1 MVMLY
6 CYTSPMKI
14 ILMKNALKNTC
25 LLLSITL
32 SLSLSTAA
40 NATDIYISTDKDGNK
55 IFSDTPSKNS
65 SIHKVKKISTLP
77 ALEASQFT
85 SASTIPETDNSTAYQ
100 QVLII
105 TPTPD
110 STLNRG
116 ELGNFIVA
124 AQLSPALQEQDEAV
138 LLFDGRELSSGQQ
151 LSWQINSA
159 DRGTHRF
166 QVIIRQ
172 KDGKLEKIASKVQRI
187 HVKR

>member
-1 MVMLY
+1 MVKNIEFNVL
-6 CYTSPMKI
+6 CCHDSPMK
-14 ILMKNALKNTC
+14 NPLKNTC
-25 LLLSITL
+25 LSIITL
-32 SLSLSTAA
+32 CLSLTVY
-40 NATDIYISTDKDGNK
+40 ATDIYISTDENGNRV
-55 IFSDTPSKNS
+55 FSDTPSKNS

-77 ALEASQFT
+77 ALEASQFITT
-85 SASTIPETDNSTAYQ
+85 SAVPEADSTTYQ

-116 ELGNFIVA
+116 ELGNFIIA
-124 AQLSPALQEQDEAV
+124 AQLSPGLQKQDEAV
-138 LLFDGRELSSGQQ
+138 LLFDGQELSSGKQ